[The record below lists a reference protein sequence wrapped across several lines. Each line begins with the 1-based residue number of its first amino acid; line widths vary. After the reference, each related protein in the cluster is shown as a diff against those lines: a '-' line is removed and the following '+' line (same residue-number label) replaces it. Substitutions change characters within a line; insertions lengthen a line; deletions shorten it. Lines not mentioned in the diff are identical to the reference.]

1 MTNYPVTNYPMT
13 NDRIFHLKPFSLS
26 HHESTM
32 KVGTD
37 AMILGLWT
45 DVSNAKTILEVGA
58 GCGIISLLIA
68 SRSKAFIDAVE
79 LDKASFIEA
88 ERNFNRSP
96 YFYRLNIF
104 RADFNEFANQ
114 TTKNYDLIISNPPFF
129 INDMRPEDARRKTAR
144 HGDLLSFEQL
154 SDKAA
159 KLLSPKGKMS
169 IVLPYDESRL
179 FLKSAL
185 ENKLHLQKQL
195 LIFPKRG
202 HQPNRANL
210 QLGFDKPENK
220 HTDQF
225 TIREDN
231 GTFTSQYVQFFKDYY
246 IGLG

>member
-13 NDRIFHLKPFSLS
+13 NDRLFHLKPFSLS
-26 HHESTM
+26 HHQSTM

-45 DVSNAKTILEVGA
+45 EVSNAKTILEVGA

-68 SRSKAFIDAVE
+68 SRSKAFIDVVE
-79 LDKASFIEA
+79 LDEASFIEA
-88 ERNFNRSP
+88 KKNFKQSP
-96 YFYRLNIF
+96 YFHRLRLF
-104 RADFNEFANQ
+104 HADFNNFSQHPE
-114 TTKNYDLIISNPPFF
+114 KKYDLIISNPPFF
-129 INDMRPEDARRKTAR
+129 VNDMRPEDDRRKTAR

-185 ENKLHLQKQL
+185 ENKFHLQKQL

-202 HQPNRANL
+202 QQPNRVNL
-210 QLGFDKPENK
+210 QLGFDKPENI

-225 TIREDN
+225 TIREDD
-231 GTFTSQYVQFFKDYY
+231 GTFTSQYVQFLKDYY